1 MISNNFTYAA
11 LISTNFYNI
20 ISNQQYSE
28 QDGFTGKSGP
38 ANIPQFTV
46 EFKSGVIPIY
56 FVFLRNSIIGNRV
69 NENSKANATTNQNVD
84 LMATAKRLNNYS

>member
-1 MISNNFTYAA
+1 MLL

-56 FVFLRNSIIGNRV
+56 FL
-69 NENSKANATTNQNVD
+69 
-84 LMATAKRLNNYS
+84 YS